1 MVLKSC
7 WKATKDLG
15 KIYLL
20 ILNLKHFTYFG
31 LEGVRNFKRFVWFL
45 FDIASLRCASR
56 LVFILTTLWPYWTC
70 YWNIIQLIRNLLLCF
85 PIVLIRFWNILIL
98 SDPAKKKGEICN
110 GKLWQWDELLYDA
123 KDFFVK
129 NLLNWNIIVTFR
141 WSIHLAGIRIY
152 FILPVSDI
160 LSTFIAANWLTH
172 SFPMHPFFT
181 PWKYQKTLF
190 SDVLMG

>member
-1 MVLKSC
+1 MASQYPHKAEGQELYKSIITLRWFLWSNLMAIDFLQLWTKYNEICTFNSKGVFNQNLDFEITRSFLWLFLGILLKMVLKSC
-7 WKATKDLG
+7 WKPIKDLG

-20 ILNLKHFTYFG
+20 IPNLKHFTYFG

-98 SDPAKKKGEICN
+98 SDPAKKTRR
-110 GKLWQWDELLYDA
+110 
-123 KDFFVK
+123 
-129 NLLNWNIIVTFR
+129 NL
-141 WSIHLAGIRIY
+141 
-152 FILPVSDI
+152 
-160 LSTFIAANWLTH
+160 
-172 SFPMHPFFT
+172 
-181 PWKYQKTLF
+181 
-190 SDVLMG
+190 